1 MELSYNEIMYIVN
14 AEYARE
20 FWTCV
25 GIFGLFL
32 VAVCAFVWVVAEALP
47 ILWDRFQMRR
57 WASNALLL
65 VFIVGMVGV
74 GSTKN
79 AGITSRVKYLYTDV
93 EQRYLFD
100 NGSYVTNDY
109 IHIDFTRLVV
119 PNTADFIIDYY
130 PISITNQDEIADNCQ
145 NLVTTTFG
153 EFPTP
158 CDIAFESATNF
169 HFICYTTWTPGPS
182 VQTNGVFHL
191 MWQQPIEKSIN
202 DRHYPFVPYRTGIY
216 LDDEKISPPMI
227 EVDLDEGADLPE
239 RLNEETEDE

>member
-1 MELSYNEIMYIVN
+1 MELSIDQMMYIVH
-14 AEYARE
+14 AEAVSE
-20 FWTCV
+20 FWQCV
-25 GIFGLFL
+25 GMFGVFMAGIFIAAWI
-32 VAVCAFVWVVAEALP
+32 VTKALP
-47 ILWDRFQMRR
+47 ILWDRFQMRS
-57 WASNALLL
+57 WFKNALLL
-65 VFIVGMVGV
+65 VFIAGMVGV

-79 AGITSRVKYLYTDV
+79 AGIVSRVNYLYTDV

-109 IHIDFTRLVV
+109 IHIDFTRLVA
-119 PNTADFIIDYY
+119 PNSADFIIDYY
-130 PISITNQDEIADNCQ
+130 PISITNQDDIADNCQ

-158 CDIAFESATNF
+158 CDIAFEGATNF

-202 DRHYPFVPYRTGIY
+202 DEYLPFVPYRTGIY

-227 EVDLDEGADLPE
+227 EVDLDDGADLLE
-239 RLNEETEDE
+239 RLYEETEK